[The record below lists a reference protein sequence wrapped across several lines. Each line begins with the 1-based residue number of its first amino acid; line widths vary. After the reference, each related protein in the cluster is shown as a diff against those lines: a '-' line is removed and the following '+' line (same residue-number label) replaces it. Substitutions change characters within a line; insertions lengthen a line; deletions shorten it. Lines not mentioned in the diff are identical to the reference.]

1 MTAIIVIVVVVLLVL
16 LYISIYNSLVRMRTN
31 AQESWSQI
39 DVQLQRRNDLI
50 PNLVNTVK
58 GYSKYEAKT
67 LEQVTSLRQQ
77 IAELPANAHQEKMA
91 VSDKLTGA
99 LNSLYAVA
107 ENYPDLKA
115 SSEFSKLMEELSN
128 TEIKIAYSR
137 QLYNS
142 TVAAFDAKIQTFPS
156 NLVAG
161 IHHFAKMDY
170 LQIPDDAKKNPQV
183 DFSDLNN

>member
-1 MTAIIVIVVVVLLVL
+1 MTAIIVIVIVVLLVL

-115 SSEFSKLMEELSN
+115 SQEFSQLQEELTN
-128 TEIKIAYSR
+128 TENKIAYSR
-137 QLYNS
+137 QLFNSSAALYNQKL
-142 TVAAFDAKIQTFPS
+142 VTFPS
-156 NLVAG
+156 NMVAH
-161 IHHFAKMDY
+161 IHHMTKVNYLETPSAAKEA
-170 LQIPDDAKKNPQV
+170 PKV
-183 DFSDLNN
+183 SF

>member
-1 MTAIIVIVVVVLLVL
+1 MATIIVIVIIVLLIVW
-16 LYISIYNSLVRMRTN
+16 YIAIYNGLVNMRTH

-67 LEQVTSLRQQ
+67 LEKVTALRQQ
-77 IAELPANAHQEKMA
+77 ISQLPDDAHQEKMA
-91 VSDKLTGA
+91 ASDKLTSA

-115 SSEFSKLMEELSN
+115 SNEFSRLMEELSN
-128 TEIKIAYSR
+128 TENKIAYSR

-142 TVAAFDAKIQTFPS
+142 TVATFDARIQTFPS
-156 NLVAG
+156 NIVAS
-161 IHHFAKMDY
+161 IHHFAKMEY
-170 LQIPDDAKKNPQV
+170 LQVPQEAKKNPQV
-183 DFSDLNN
+183 NFDDLNN